1 MYDNIYNEMHKT
13 FLQLELVAYY
23 LWTFKATIVFYNK
36 LWGLCFQW
44 KKIDKFQS
52 HDLIKHIIY
61 DM

>member
-36 LWGLCFQW
+36 LWGLCFQ
-44 KKIDKFQS
+44 
-52 HDLIKHIIY
+52 
-61 DM
+61 